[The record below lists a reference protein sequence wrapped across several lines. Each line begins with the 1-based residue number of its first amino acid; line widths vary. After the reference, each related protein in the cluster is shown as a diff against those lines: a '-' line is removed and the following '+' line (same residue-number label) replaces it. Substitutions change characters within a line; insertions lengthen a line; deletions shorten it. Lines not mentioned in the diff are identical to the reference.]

1 MFNESAGNSST
12 DGELRLWHYDGEF
25 LDKSH
30 IQPLTTHGYLATAI
44 YLTILGCI
52 ATLGNGSVIVVYAR
66 QKKFRSK
73 PHNIL
78 ILNLA
83 ISDLGISI
91 FGYPFCT
98 ASGYAGYWLFGDAV
112 CQLYGFMCYT
122 LSMSSLNT
130 LVVIAGFRYIS
141 LCRPQYENNVFYGDL
156 QFGWIRECSD
166 AVGFME
172 QKFDAALLYERLEKL
187 RASRRRQWC
196 RPFLKFP
203 NARKHFRLLPTRAED
218 ESRGLPR
225 PFRTRRISRTAAYKL
240 THRVTAYSLI
250 GVWLYSLLWTV
261 PPLVGWSSYTY
272 ELFGK
277 SSRVRKTTPYLPH
290 SGQIDGTSCSIKW
303 TVEDTSEMVYVIG
316 SCLFC
321 YLVHLLLLVFFY
333 YKIAKRMRK
342 LNLRGHTPI
351 RPPAAGGTSSP
362 AAGCSRK
369 LEPLWLDHHL
379 SYSMFFLMVILFM
392 VAWTPYTVSSFW
404 STLVNEIP
412 LWAATYPTMFAKSS
426 CVFNPLIYAV
436 AHKKRVGLGKNNPY
450 LDQQRQNRLRKQKGQ
465 IFCVQYTHGNV
476 YIGAHGSRGCWSE
489 DSGRI
494 RGTCRYHRARSSFS
508 TLHVDNLARLPQGG
522 ASSSADNRLPSVH
535 RKGRKYTVQAEV
547 EPEPRQENSAS
558 SSDESVDDMS
568 CIDFT
573 VI

>member
-1 MFNESAGNSST
+1 MFNDSAGNSNT

-141 LCRPQYENNVFYGDL
+141 LCRPQY
-156 QFGWIRECSD
+156 
-166 AVGFME
+166 
-172 QKFDAALLYERLEKL
+172 
-187 RASRRRQWC
+187 
-196 RPFLKFP
+196 
-203 NARKHFRLLPTRAED
+203 
-218 ESRGLPR
+218 
-225 PFRTRRISRTAAYKL
+225 AYKL

-272 ELFGK
+272 ELF
-277 SSRVRKTTPYLPH
+277 
-290 SGQIDGTSCSIKW
+290 GTSCSIKW

-342 LNLRGHTPI
+342 LNLRGQHAVPTASG
-351 RPPAAGGTSSP
+351 RRDFVTSSRMQSETR
-362 AAGCSRK
+362 ATMMC
-369 LEPLWLDHHL
+369 
-379 SYSMFFLMVILFM
+379 FLMVILFM

-436 AHKKRVGLGKNNPY
+436 AHKKFRSFLTQTCCPWLYRRVGLGKNNPY
-450 LDQQRQNRLRKQKGQ
+450 LDQQRQNRIRKQKGQ

-508 TLHVDNLARLPQGG
+508 TLHVDNLARLSQGG
-522 ASSSADNRLPSVH
+522 ASSSTDSRLPSVH
-535 RKGRKYTVQAEV
+535 RKGRKYTVQAQI
-547 EPEPRQENSAS
+547 EPAPRQENSAS